1 MCLKSL
7 IAAAFLTALAAAP
20 ASANEVEVKM
30 LNKGTAG
37 SMVFEPA
44 LVRVSPGDKV
54 TFVATDKTHNAETIQ
69 GMLPAGAQ
77 AFAGKMSENLSVTFD
92 KEGVYGIKCQPHY
105 GMGMIALVIVGSDS
119 ANLAEAKSV
128 KHPGRAKGRFE
139 ELFAE

>member
-7 IAAAFLTALAAAP
+7 IASALLTALVAAP

-37 SMVFEPA
+37 PMVFEPA

-128 KHPGRAKGRFE
+128 KHPGRAKERFE